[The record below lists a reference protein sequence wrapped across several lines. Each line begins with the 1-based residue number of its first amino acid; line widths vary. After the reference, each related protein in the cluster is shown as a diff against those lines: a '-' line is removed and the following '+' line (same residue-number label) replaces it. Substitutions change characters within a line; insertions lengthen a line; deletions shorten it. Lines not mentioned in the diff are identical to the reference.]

1 MTARELYE
9 IWAPET
15 SVWTRWAK
23 PVLFAEIG
31 MGTVAMPPSLVGSP
45 AAQIGDIG
53 EIPVLSMVPTAV
65 VVELP
70 ALQAVEA
77 GLALARAGF
86 RPVPLFNG
94 AIDSNPAID
103 VRPAL
108 QRLIEGAEI
117 LSRLSLLPTAPPAFL
132 LDVERTAPRKP
143 AGPGVFDNRWLTFP
157 QDFPSAS
164 FLLSQQIRRV
174 VVLTQDGSGNF
185 AEDLAHV
192 LLRYQEASLP
202 ILAAGIG
209 RDPELVTVKRPSR
222 FRHLWYRSLALAG
235 LKRNSAGG
243 FGAAIPIVAA
253 STGGFG

>member
-9 IWAPET
+9 IWAPES

-23 PVLFAEIG
+23 PVLFAEMG

-45 AAQIGDIG
+45 AVQIGDFG

-65 VVELP
+65 VVEMP
-70 ALQAVEA
+70 ALLAVEV

-94 AIDSNPAID
+94 APHSAAAID

-108 QRLIEGAEI
+108 QRLVEGADI
-117 LSRLSLLPTAPPAFL
+117 LNGLSLLPGAPPAFL
-132 LDVERTAPRKP
+132 LDSERTSPRQP
-143 AGPGVFDNRWLTFP
+143 VRPGVFDNRWLTFP

-174 VVLTQDGSGNF
+174 VVLTRESTNLF
-185 AEDLAHV
+185 ADDLAHV
-192 LLRYQEASLP
+192 LLRYQEAGLHILTASLASP
-202 ILAAGIG
+202 
-209 RDPELVTVKRPSR
+209 PEPATVSRPSR
-222 FRHLWYRSLALAG
+222 FRQLWYRSLALAG

-243 FGAAIPIVAA
+243 FGAVIPIAAA
-253 STGGFG
+253 SSGGFG